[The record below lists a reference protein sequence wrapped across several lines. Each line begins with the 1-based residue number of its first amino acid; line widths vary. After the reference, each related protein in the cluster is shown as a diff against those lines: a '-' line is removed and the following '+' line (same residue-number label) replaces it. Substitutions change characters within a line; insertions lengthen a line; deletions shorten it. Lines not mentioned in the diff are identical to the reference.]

1 MNEEKFKVYKAH
13 KMLDWIEDEVTEWAY
28 GLVTEHFGVDS
39 PEELT
44 REQIDEVIEQWEE
57 LVEYDGMLGLGFRNV
72 INIWENENEE
82 YII

>member
-13 KMLDWIEDEVTEWAY
+13 KMLDWIENEVTEWAY
-28 GLVTEHFGVDS
+28 GLVTYHFGVDS

-72 INIWENENEE
+72 INTWENENEE

>member
-13 KMLDWIEDEVTEWAY
+13 KMLDWIENEVTEWAY

-72 INIWENENEE
+72 INTWENENEE